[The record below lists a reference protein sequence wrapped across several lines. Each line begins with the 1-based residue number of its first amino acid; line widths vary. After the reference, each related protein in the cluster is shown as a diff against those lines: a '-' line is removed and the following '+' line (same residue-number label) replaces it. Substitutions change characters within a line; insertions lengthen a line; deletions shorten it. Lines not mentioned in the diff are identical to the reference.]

1 MKSRCCTFSRST
13 SEGPRCCGR
22 EFRAQVASLPPPG
35 GPGGKDGVAP
45 WGPLEVP
52 SLLPPL
58 DIPVPGPRAAA
69 FGPNAFYHFLNAPG
83 SPPAASRLPGQG
95 DEADTHEALPRA
107 TPPHRPQERAELCW
121 ALERWGPPP
130 PRPAAAPSTAAC
142 RRLSSPPAHL
152 LLGFCFGDVF
162 PNLKDKAR
170 GA

>member
-1 MKSRCCTFSRST
+1 MA
-13 SEGPRCCGR
+13 PR
-22 EFRAQVASLPPPG
+22 
-35 GPGGKDGVAP
+35 
-45 WGPLEVP
+45 GPLEVP

-58 DIPVPGPRAAA
+58 DIPVPGSRAAA
-69 FGPNAFYHFLNAPG
+69 FGPDAFYHFLNAPG

-107 TPPHRPQERAELCW
+107 TPPHRPQERAEPCW
-121 ALERWGPPP
+121 ALERRGPPP
-130 PRPAAAPSTAAC
+130 ARTGCRTQHSSM

-152 LLGFCFGDVF
+152 LLAFCFGDVF